1 MVVCDFHTWMC
12 DWNYSIWLHALWW
25 GKVYELLDRVL
36 VLIVF
41 FYTSMMKSTATP
53 RGRSNQERFWFL
65 LYFLSLFTCS
75 LLWVVL
81 AILDGL
87 LVAIWH
93 EKRGCRGGW
102 EVLIII
108 GVWQIWVMLEMKDG
122 FCLFGDGCE
131 LCYQILTRKKGSDLS
146 CLFWANRKRK
156 MEARVFF
163 FSSFFVLFLFVCF
176 SSLFLYV
183 SIICASFFLMLQFI
197 VLRTLSI

>member
-1 MVVCDFHTWMC
+1 VVVCDFHTWMC

-65 LYFLSLFTCS
+65 LYCLSLFTCS

-108 GVWQIWVMLEMKDG
+108 GVWQIWVHVRDERWVLPVWWW
-122 FCLFGDGCE
+122 LWVV
-131 LCYQILTRKKGSDLS
+131 LPNSDKEEGKWLV
-146 CLFWANRKRK
+146 L
-156 MEARVFF
+156 
-163 FSSFFVLFLFVCF
+163 FVL
-176 SSLFLYV
+176 SK
-183 SIICASFFLMLQFI
+183 
-197 VLRTLSI
+197 